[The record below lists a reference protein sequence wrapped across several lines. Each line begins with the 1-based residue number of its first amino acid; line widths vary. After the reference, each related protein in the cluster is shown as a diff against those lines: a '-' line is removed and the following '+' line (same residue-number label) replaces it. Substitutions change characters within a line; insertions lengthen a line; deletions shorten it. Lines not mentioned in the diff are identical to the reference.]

1 MNGVNSF
8 VARVRRALK
17 KPARHVI
24 SRLATEL
31 RHGAQRYAEP
41 RFGKQFGVNQLLR
54 RTHAADLDALW
65 SRLLASPGWPFESAP
80 AIRRYEDCCPGDTV
94 RIVAAAERASRH
106 EVELLGSSPVR
117 LGATIDWH
125 TDYKTGHSWPI
136 QPFGKIDYVNQNRP
150 SDVKTV
156 WELSRVQWL
165 LPCGQAYA
173 LTGDERFA
181 MAART
186 VLEQWIDANPYAG
199 SVNWC
204 VTMEAAL
211 RIFTWGALFR
221 LCGGSRSWESTSFR
235 SKFACALYLH
245 AIFVERYFERSDING
260 NHFTADAAALVAAG
274 ALFGTGPDAERWF
287 ESGLADLEDE
297 ILKQV
302 HPDGV
307 DFEASTAYH
316 RLVAEL
322 FLAASMAAECRGR
335 QTSAAYRA
343 RLAGMGRFTAAY
355 MRPDDTAPLW
365 GDHDDARTLPTGP
378 QSIRDHRYLVGL
390 IALHVGDE
398 DLAAHAGG
406 PRAEACWWFGNDRAA
421 SLPTESALL
430 GSQAFPAGGAYI
442 IRSGQ
447 SHIFIDC
454 GPLGLG
460 GRGGH
465 GHNDLLSFEAFLD
478 GESVIEEGGCYV
490 YTADFASRNLDRST
504 SSHNTPLVDGAEINR
519 FLCAGYLW
527 NLIADARYE
536 VADFTFRS
544 ETARF
549 EGRHTGYHRLDG
561 KVTVSRAITYE
572 AQPGTLSVR
581 DKIEVRGTHA
591 IDVPLHFAPGVI
603 VTRLG
608 ENAIELR
615 KNSARFQVRWIGAS
629 WRVTLDKCRI
639 APSYGVA
646 ATGTLLTWHAR
657 GELPLEL
664 LVHISRDV
672 AAAETHTG
680 LGR

>member
-1 MNGVNSF
+1 MTGLKAF
-8 VARVRRALK
+8 TARLRRAFQ
-17 KPARHVI
+17 KPPGYVV
-24 SRLATEL
+24 SRLAAEL

-41 RFGKQFGVNQLLR
+41 RFGRRFGVPQLLK
-54 RTHAADLDALW
+54 RTRAVDLDELW
-65 SRLLASPGWPFESAP
+65 NRLLSSPGWPFESAP
-80 AIRRYEDCCPGDTV
+80 PPRGYEDCCPGDTV

-106 EVELLGSSPVR
+106 EVELLGSGLID
-117 LGATIDWH
+117 LGSTIDWH

-136 QPFGKIDYVNQNRP
+136 QPFRKIDYLNRDRP

-181 MAART
+181 LAART
-186 VLEQWIDANPYAG
+186 VLEKWIDANPYAG

-204 VTMEAAL
+204 VTMEPAL
-211 RIFTWGALFR
+211 RIFTWGALLR
-221 LCGGSRSWESTSFR
+221 LCGRSRSWESTGFR

-245 AIFVERYFERSDING
+245 AIFVERFFERSDVNG
-260 NHFTADAAALVAAG
+260 NHFTADAAALVAVG
-274 ALFGTGPDAERWF
+274 ALFDKGPDADRWF
-287 ESGLADLEDE
+287 ESGLADLEQE
-297 ILKQV
+297 IVRQI

-322 FLAASMAAECRGR
+322 FLAASMAAERSGR
-335 QTSAAYRA
+335 QTSAVYRA
-343 RLAGMGRFTAAY
+343 RLAGMARFTAAY

-390 IALHVGDE
+390 IALHLGDE
-398 DLAAHAGG
+398 DLAAYTGG
-406 PRAEACWWFGNDRAA
+406 SRAEACWWFGIDRATR
-421 SLPTESALL
+421 LPEQSAPL

-442 IRSGQ
+442 ISDGH
-447 SHIFIDC
+447 SHVFIDC
-454 GPLGLG
+454 GPLGLAD
-460 GRGGH
+460 RGGH

-519 FLCAGYLW
+519 FRGPDDLW
-527 NLIADARYE
+527 NLIADAGYE
-536 VADFTFRS
+536 VADFTVG
-544 ETARF
+544 EGVARF
-549 EGRHTGYHRLDG
+549 RGRHTGYHRLDG
-561 KVTVSRAITYE
+561 KVTVSREISYE
-572 AQPGTLSVR
+572 ARRGKLCVR
-581 DKIEVRGTHA
+581 DLVEGRGVHA
-591 IDVPLHFAPGVI
+591 VDIPLHFAPGVI
-603 VTRLG
+603 VTRSG

-615 KNSARFQVRWIGAS
+615 KNAARFHVQWVGAP
-629 WRVTLDKCRI
+629 WRITLGACRI

-646 ATGTLLTWHAR
+646 GTGALLTWHAR
-657 GELPLEL
+657 AELPVDL
-664 LVHISRDV
+664 LVQISRDV
-672 AAAETHTG
+672 AAAKTHAG
-680 LGR
+680 PGR